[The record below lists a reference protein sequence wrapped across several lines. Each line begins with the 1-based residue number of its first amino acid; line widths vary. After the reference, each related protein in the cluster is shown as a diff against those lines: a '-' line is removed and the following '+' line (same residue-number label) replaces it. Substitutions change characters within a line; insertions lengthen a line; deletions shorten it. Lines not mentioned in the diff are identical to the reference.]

1 MANPCLE
8 GRNRP
13 MDTDPGVLGSFPTIE
28 NAIRKSYYNPH
39 LLEENEQKQI
49 WTYQTG
55 MKVMLMCKD
64 MVGLSPKYEGN
75 AK

>member
-28 NAIRKSYYNPH
+28 NTIRKSYYKSSSARRERAETDLDIP
-39 LLEENEQKQI
+39 
-49 WTYQTG
+49 
-55 MKVMLMCKD
+55 D
-64 MVGLSPKYEGN
+64 RYEGDVDV
-75 AK
+75 

>member
-28 NAIRKSYYNPH
+28 YTIRKSYYNPH
-39 LLEENEQKQI
+39 LLEKNDLDRNRNPRLEQKQI
-49 WTYQTG
+49 WTPG
-55 MKVMLMCKD
+55 R
-64 MVGLSPKYEGN
+64 YEGDVDV
-75 AK
+75 

>member
-1 MANPCLE
+1 
-8 GRNRP
+8 

-28 NAIRKSYYNPH
+28 NTIRKSYYKSSSA
-39 LLEENEQKQI
+39 EENEQKQI

-64 MVGLSPKYEGN
+64 MVGLSRK
-75 AK
+75 